1 MRSIHQAILF
11 ACALACVTPAQAANE
26 SVASFYAGRTVTIY
40 PGFAPGGSAALYSEA
55 LSRHMSRFIPGNPMM
70 NVQHMPGAG
79 GLTVMNYIA
88 NTAAR
93 DGTAFSITDRTAAFG
108 PLMGNDNS
116 KFDGRKLTWIG
127 SANIEST
134 TCVIWHTSPVKTIED
149 AKKHDIVIGASGATA
164 SEVVYAKA
172 VNELI
177 GTRFKFVI
185 GYRGSHD
192 TDLAMERGE
201 VQANCGLGWTVVKNR
216 HPSWLAKNEVRLLYQ
231 IALSKHPELPDVPL
245 IIDYAKTP
253 EDRRIFEFLFSPQEM
268 GRPFFAPPG
277 VPEERAAALRDAFM
291 ATLKDPQFLADAT
304 RLGLEVQP
312 LDGAAVQKIVDRMYS
327 TPAATLDRIKK
338 IMNSGT

>member
-1 MRSIHQAILF
+1 MRAILT
-11 ACALACVTPAQAANE
+11 AAGLSALLALSPAQAADE
-26 SVASFYAGRTVTIY
+26 AVGAFYSGRTVTIY

-55 LSRHMSRFIPGNPMM
+55 LSHHIGRYIPGNPVI

-79 GLTVMNYIA
+79 GLTVMNFIA
-88 NTAAR
+88 NTAPR

-108 PLMGNDNS
+108 PLMGNENA

-134 TCVIWHTSPVKTIED
+134 TCVIWHTSPVKTVED
-149 AKKHDIVIGASGATA
+149 AMKHDIVIGGSGVTA
-164 SEVVYAKA
+164 SEVIYAKA

-185 GYRGSHD
+185 GYRGSNE

-201 VQANCGLGWTVVKNR
+201 IQANCGLGWTVVKNR
-216 HPSWLAKNEVRLLYQ
+216 HPQWLANNQVTILYQ
-231 IALSKHPELPDVPL
+231 IALSKHPELPNVPL

-268 GRPFFAPPG
+268 GRPFYAPPG
-277 VPEERAAALRDAFM
+277 VPEDRAAALRKAFVD
-291 ATLKDPQFLADAT
+291 TLKDPQFLAEAT
-304 RLGLEVQP
+304 RLGLEVQT

-327 TPAATLDRIKK
+327 TPPATLDRIKK